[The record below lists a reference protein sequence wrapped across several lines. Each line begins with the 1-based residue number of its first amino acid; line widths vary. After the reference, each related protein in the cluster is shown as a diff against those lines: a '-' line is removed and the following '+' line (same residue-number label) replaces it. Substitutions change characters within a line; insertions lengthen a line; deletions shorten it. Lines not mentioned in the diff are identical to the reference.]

1 VTLAAGTQI
10 GKYVVIKK
18 LAEGGMAEIYLAT
31 SQGAEGFEKEVVI
44 KRIRS
49 FMASDPGFVDMFI
62 AEARLASRLNH
73 ANVVQI
79 FDFAKHEDTYYLA
92 MEYVRGCTLSDLRK
106 KCKDLLEPMPPVLVA
121 HIGAEVA
128 RGLHYAHRLK
138 VNGEPLFLVHR
149 DVTPHNVLISF
160 DGAVKL
166 TDFGIA
172 KAGNKLTSPGMLKG
186 KFAYMSPEQSRGE
199 NVDARTDVFALGIV
213 IWEMLT
219 GGRLF
224 DGDSDLAVLRAV
236 QQSVIASPSRLNPD
250 VPEELSAVVMKA
262 LERNPEARYQTA
274 GELERALVQCVLN
287 HAQSPDDTDVASF
300 VRRVYIGVLPSALAL
315 PALPER
321 TQQLQGGQVEA
332 EPVPREPTAV
342 LPGPRG
348 RSRATGAGGEGSPPA
363 HSPDEDVHASTHMLP
378 AREGSLGGKSKP
390 PRVNTPGR
398 PLPAVS
404 GAEAA
409 LPTVRP
415 PSQRIPAVSSASFEE
430 DSEPPRY
437 EPTVSLPS
445 QLSSAPPAAQA
456 KASSNARRVGMG
468 VGIGVVVLFAAVGV
482 DSLLRSR
489 PQEPQPVAG
498 PAQGT
503 PAAPPVVE
511 APSTQPSTPP
521 DSAAPQDVKPAT
533 DPGSLAV
540 VPPVDP
546 APAPVPAPTPA
557 QNPPTAETPP
567 AKPASVKGSVIVRA
581 TPYATV
587 LVNGRSYGD
596 VQGQKTLKLD
606 PGSYQLIFRHPKG
619 DKTERFTLEPNG
631 TVKLEFRAAR

>member
-1 VTLAAGTQI
+1 MTLAAGAQI
-10 GKYVVIKK
+10 GKYIVRKK

-44 KRIRS
+44 KRIRA

-106 KCKDLLEPMPPVLVA
+106 KCKDLMEPMPPVLVA

-138 VNGEPLFLVHR
+138 VNGEPLYLVHR

-213 IWEMLT
+213 LWEMLT

-236 QQSVIASPSRLNPD
+236 QQSVIAPPSRLNPD
-250 VPEELSAVVMKA
+250 VPEELSAVLMKA
-262 LERNPEARYQTA
+262 LERDPDARHQTA
-274 GELERALVQCVLN
+274 GELERALAQFVLN

-300 VRRVYIGVLPSALAL
+300 VRRVYIGIVPSALAL
-315 PALPER
+315 PAIPER
-321 TQQLQGGQVEA
+321 TQQLQGANPDANA
-332 EPVPREPTAV
+332 EPEPRQPTAV

-348 RSRATGAGGEGSPPA
+348 RSRATGEGGEGSESAP
-363 HSPDEDVHASTHMLP
+363 SPDEDVHAPTHMLP
-378 AREGSLGGKSKP
+378 SRESSLGGKAKP
-390 PRVNTPGR
+390 TRVTTPGR

-404 GAEAA
+404 SSAEAG
-409 LPTVRP
+409 
-415 PSQRIPAVSSASFEE
+415 
-430 DSEPPRY
+430 SEPPRY
-437 EPTVSLPS
+437 EATVSL
-445 QLSSAPPAAQA
+445 SSHVASAAPAARPG
-456 KASSNARRVGMG
+456 ASANVRRVGMWA
-468 VGIGVVVLFAAVGV
+468 GIGVVVLFAAVGV

-489 PQEPQPVAG
+489 PQGQAPVADTA
-498 PAQGT
+498 PGT
-503 PAAPPVVE
+503 PALPPPQPARPDAGPELAAAPPSE
-511 APSTQPSTPP
+511 PSTSPESAGVP
-521 DSAAPQDVKPAT
+521 DAG
-533 DPGSLAV
+533 PGANPGALAV
-540 VPPVDP
+540 NPP
-546 APAPVPAPTPA
+546 AGTAPA
-557 QNPPTAETPP
+557 QNSQAAERPPV
-567 AKPASVKGSVIVRA
+567 KPVSLKGSLIVRA

-596 VQGQKTLKLD
+596 VQGQKTIKLD
-606 PGSYQLIFRHPKG
+606 PGSYQLVFQHPKG
-619 DKTERFTLEPNG
+619 SKTERFTLEPNG